1 MSVAKI
7 AISIDQTLLKKLD
20 YWVKQEKFESR
31 SQAIQLAIEAAII
44 DLEQHA
50 LLRECE
56 KLNKKEEQQL
66 AEEGLSGD
74 ADAWEKF

>member
-7 AISIDQTLLKKLD
+7 AISIDQLLLKKLD
-20 YWVKQEKFESR
+20 YWVKQEKFENR
-31 SQAIQLAIEAAII
+31 SQAIQLAIEASIV

-50 LLRECE
+50 LSCECE
-56 KLNKKEEQQL
+56 KLNRKEEQKI